1 MKRFWQHVAVADD
14 AAGFAIALDGRAVRT
29 PKRAPLIIPQPALAA
44 AIAAEWATVDGDID
58 PRAMPLTGL
67 ANAAIDII
75 APDVAAFAA
84 TIAPYATADLLCYR
98 ADDADLSREQARL
111 WNPILDWAER
121 QFTIQ
126 FNLTTGVMP
135 ADQPR
140 ETIARLTNALGGAD
154 AWGLAALSPLTSLSG
169 SLVSALALLHS
180 AFDAESL
187 WQAAILDALWQEE
200 RWGSDAD
207 ALAARAHAKRE
218 WDAAAQFLN
227 YIGNDV
233 APSG

>member
-1 MKRFWQHVAVADD
+1 MKRFWQHVDVADN
-14 AAGFAIALDGRAVRT
+14 AAGCTIALDGRAVRT
-29 PKRAPLIIPQPALAA
+29 PKRAPLIIPKPALAA
-44 AIAAEWATVDGDID
+44 AIAAEWTAVDGDID

-98 ADDADLSREQARL
+98 ADDADLTREQARL

-121 QFTIQ
+121 QFSIHFT
-126 FNLTTGVMP
+126 LTTGVMP

-140 ETIARLTNALGGAD
+140 ETVARLTDALGSTD
-154 AWGLAALSPLTSLSG
+154 AWRLAALSPLTSLSG
-169 SLVSALALLHS
+169 SLVSALALQYG

-200 RWGSDAD
+200 RWGSDAE

-218 WDAAAQFLN
+218 WDAAAQFL
-227 YIGNDV
+227 DFV
-233 APSG
+233 R